1 MAKKFNWA
9 LPADPCSTEE
19 ADNYYNTLISK
30 HLSKGFIDRLLEVN
44 SQAIKASEVEAQKTK
59 GRSSYISENMVASIN
74 ATLKMIGR
82 EGRQLSREDMLLIFV
97 GFKFGE
103 LVGLNEGRA
112 MNLKTEFLGAL
123 LKDILE

>member
-1 MAKKFNWA
+1 MAKKFNWS

-30 HLSKGFIDRLLEVN
+30 HLSQDFIDRLLEVN
-44 SQAIKASEVEAQKTK
+44 SQALKDSEAEAQKTK
-59 GRSSYISENMVASIN
+59 GRSSYISEDMVASIN
-74 ATLKMIGR
+74 ATLKMIGH

-103 LVGLNEGRA
+103 LVGLNAGMEKEI
-112 MNLKTEFLGAL
+112 KTGVIGAL
-123 LKDILE
+123 LKDILD

>member
-30 HLSKGFIDRLLEVN
+30 HLSQGFIDRLLEVN
-44 SQAIKASEVEAQKTK
+44 SKALKDSEAEAQKTK
-59 GRSSYISENMVASIN
+59 GRSSYISEGMTASIN
-74 ATLKMIGR
+74 ATLKMIGH
-82 EGRQLSREDMLLIFV
+82 EGRRLSREDMLLIFV

-103 LVGLNEGRA
+103 LVGLNA
-112 MNLKTEFLGAL
+112 
-123 LKDILE
+123 

>member
-9 LPADPCSTEE
+9 LPADPYSTEE

-30 HLSKGFIDRLLEVN
+30 HLSQDFIDRLLEVN
-44 SQAIKASEVEAQKTK
+44 SQAIKDSEAEAQKTK
-59 GRSSYISENMVASIN
+59 GRSSYISEDMVASIH

-82 EGRQLSREDMLLIFV
+82 EGRQLSREDMLLIFI

-103 LVGLNEGRA
+103 LVGFNKGMA
-112 MNLKTEFLGAL
+112 KGLKTGVIGAL